1 MLEDRLNCFCSL
13 SLQNDI
19 GTLSYEEAKCGE
31 YKSMLESQ

>member
-1 MLEDRLNCFCSL
+1 MLEDRLNCFCT

-19 GTLSYEEAKCGE
+19 GTLSHEEAKCGE